1 MNIAP
6 GEIDMENEQVNP
18 QSYEEREAQTLVDR
32 IEQKEVSTAREAEMK
47 RTLDGYGKTAGS

>member
-47 RTLDGYGKTAGS
+47 RTLDDYGKTAGS